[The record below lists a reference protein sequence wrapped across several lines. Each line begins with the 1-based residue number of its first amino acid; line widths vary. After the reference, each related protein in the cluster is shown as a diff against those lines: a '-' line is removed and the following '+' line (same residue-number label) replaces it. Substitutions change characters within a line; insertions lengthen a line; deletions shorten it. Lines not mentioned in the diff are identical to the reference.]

1 MKSVLQKEAGVILRT
16 FDSLNTPALLIDETF
31 TVITCNES
39 ARGFFQYD
47 PVEISGRSLETLVL
61 PDRRNLLRMSP
72 SKGDAV
78 HDPGGQFSESRFISS
93 AIRKNGEFVEA
104 AISIIPCHENSS
116 SHKFVVVDDIS
127 EKRRLQRKAFQRT
140 KELSILKAFADILA
154 QNEAI
159 ESIMQKTVDMLLDIM
174 EAETGWIYLFD
185 QDSNILRLRA
195 ATSFMKG
202 QPAARDLREGECLAG
217 RVFASGMPLLVE
229 KASEDPRV
237 TSMQTGD
244 GGIESIVAI
253 PLRSKGVFLGV
264 LGLATGRE
272 SHFTSMDTQ
281 LLVPIGN
288 MLGVAMENI
297 RLIEQLHGNMRQIE
311 LINELS
317 GIVNSSLSI
326 GTIFRI
332 MVAEIRKLINYDR
345 ASLLLHD
352 EKENNLLIF
361 ALDTDM
367 QTIMKKGVRAP
378 IEGTSAGWVV
388 THNKPW
394 ISYDLTATDFALD
407 RKLLKEGIRSTI
419 SIPLYHD
426 KILGVFNFDSRR
438 AGNYSEKDLEIL
450 LPVAKHISVALEN
463 ALLFEEISREKKE
476 WEKTFDAITDMVWIE
491 DSRQHVVRA
500 NQALLARTGLTMFE
514 AAGKSCRELF
524 AMIGVPGDDC
534 VCTESLTALRPCF
547 RELKGAGGSIFHF
560 WTYPLMDDEGKL
572 YSLVHY
578 LQDVTAQKRLEQQ
591 LMRSDKLASLGTL
604 VAGIAHE
611 INNPLGIIAGY
622 AEALLDRSRDDSLL
636 QTPEFE
642 DFPEYLQTIHNE
654 IFRCKGILRSLL
666 DFARPTGGTFRE
678 IDMNELVKEVIL
690 LVNHRAKRLNHNI
703 VLKLDRNIPKVHADP
718 GNLRQ
723 VFMNIIINS
732 MYFTPEGGSITIA
745 TGVDADPDRAGRKRN
760 IRVTVSDTGAGIDPA
775 IIGKIFDPFFTSKP
789 VGEGTGLGL
798 AICHKIIEEH
808 EGSIDVMSSV
818 GEGASFIIRLPADI
832 AYD

>member
-1 MKSVLQKEAGVILRT
+1 MKTVFLKEAAATLRT
-16 FDSLNTPALLIDETF
+16 FDFLDTPVLLIDETF
-31 TVITCNES
+31 TVISCNES
-39 ARGFFQYD
+39 ARIFFLYE
-47 PVEISGRSLETLVL
+47 PEEIAGRTLDFFVL
-61 PDRRNLLRMSP
+61 PDRRHALRIASLKRNEP
-72 SKGDAV
+72 
-78 HDPGGQFSESRFISS
+78 HDIGSAYPNNNFISS
-93 AIRKNGEFVEA
+93 AIRKNGDFVETKV
-104 AISIIPCHENSS
+104 SIIPCQENSS
-116 SHKFVVVDDIS
+116 SHKLVVLNDIS
-127 EKRRLQRKAFQRT
+127 EQRKLQKKAFQRT

-159 ESIMQKTVDMLLDIM
+159 EAIMHNTVDMLLGIM
-174 EAETGWIYLFD
+174 EAQGGWIYLLD
-185 QDSNILRLRA
+185 PESNVLALRA
-195 ATSFMKG
+195 EKSLMKVLSG
-202 QPAARDLREGECLAG
+202 APELREGECIFG
-217 RVFASGMPLLVE
+217 KVFASGMPLLVE
-229 KASEDPRV
+229 MASQDPRV
-237 TSMQTGD
+237 SSLRTGAD
-244 GGIESIVAI
+244 GVESVVAI
-253 PLRSKGVFLGV
+253 PIRSKGMFLGV
-264 LGLATGRE
+264 LGLAARRE
-272 SHFTSMDTQ
+272 SYFTSMDTQ

-297 RLIEQLHGNMRQIE
+297 RLIEQLHLKMKQIE

-345 ASLLLHD
+345 ASLLLYN

-388 THNKPW
+388 RHNRPW
-394 ISYDLTATDFALD
+394 ISRDLNTTEFTYDK
-407 RKLLKEGIRSTI
+407 KLLKEGIRSTI

-426 KILGVFNFDSRR
+426 KILGVFNFDSRKT
-438 AGNYSEKDLEIL
+438 GNYSEKDLEIL
-450 LPVAKHISVALEN
+450 LPVAKHISIALEN

-491 DSRQHVVRA
+491 DSGQHVVRA
-500 NQALLARTGLTMFE
+500 NQALLERTGLTMNE
-514 AAGKSCRELF
+514 AAGKNCRELF
-524 AMIGVPGDDC
+524 GMIGVSDEEGI
-534 VCTESLTALRPCF
+534 CTGSSAKLRPCF
-547 RELKGAGGSIFHF
+547 RELKGPGGSIFHF
-560 WTYPLMDDEGKL
+560 WTYPLIDDEGKL
-572 YSLVHY
+572 YSLVNY
-578 LQDVTAQKRLEQQ
+578 LKDVTVQKRLEQQ

-622 AEALLDRSRDDSLL
+622 AEALLDRSREEFLL
-636 QTPEFE
+636 TAPEFE

-703 VLKLDRNIPKVHADP
+703 ELRLDRNIPKIHADP

-732 MYFTPEGGSITIA
+732 MYFTPEGGSITI
-745 TGVDADPDRAGRKRN
+745 TTETDSETDRSWRERN
-760 IRVTVSDTGAGIDPA
+760 IKVTVTDTGAGIEPE
-775 IIGKIFDPFFTSKP
+775 IIDKIFDPFFTSKP

-798 AICHKIIEEH
+798 AISHKIVEEH
-808 EGSIDVMSSV
+808 EGSIEVMSHV
-818 GEGASFIIRLPADI
+818 GAGTSFIIRLPAGSDH
-832 AYD
+832 D